1 MSDSIINGIEGFAT
15 FPNMP
20 EMACKNIKDTL
31 DKKFGP
37 AWHAVIGEGYAFDI
51 SVQTGAYLMMY
62 YNGSLGCLVFKT

>member
-1 MSDSIINGIEGFAT
+1 
-15 FPNMP
+15 MP